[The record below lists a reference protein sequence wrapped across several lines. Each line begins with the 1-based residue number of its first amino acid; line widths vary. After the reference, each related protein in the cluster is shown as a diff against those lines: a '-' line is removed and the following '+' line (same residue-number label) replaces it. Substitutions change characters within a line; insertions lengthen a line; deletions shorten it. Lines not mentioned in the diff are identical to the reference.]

1 MIHPDRSIL
10 FASLACAFL
19 ARAAHSDESVAKR
32 RLITQVRVAFH
43 DLDIQKEAD
52 ARAMLER
59 LKRAAYHAC
68 GGNPRFYLT
77 YEVMPRR
84 TVEAFRECREEAL
97 AAAIAEINSPT
108 LTRIFRT
115 DNGSV
120 PPGLTS
126 DCVDTATARWPPTIP
141 QAATAR

>member
-10 FASLACAFL
+10 FASLVCAFL
-19 ARAAHSDESVAKR
+19 APPAHSDESVAKR
-32 RLITQVRVAFH
+32 RLIAQVHVAFP

-52 ARAMLER
+52 AHAVLER

-84 TVEAFRECREEAL
+84 TVEVFRECREEAI
-97 AAAIAEINSPT
+97 AAAIAEINCPT
-108 LTRIFRT
+108 LTRVFRT
-115 DNGSV
+115 DNG
-120 PPGLTS
+120 
-126 DCVDTATARWPPTIP
+126 
-141 QAATAR
+141 